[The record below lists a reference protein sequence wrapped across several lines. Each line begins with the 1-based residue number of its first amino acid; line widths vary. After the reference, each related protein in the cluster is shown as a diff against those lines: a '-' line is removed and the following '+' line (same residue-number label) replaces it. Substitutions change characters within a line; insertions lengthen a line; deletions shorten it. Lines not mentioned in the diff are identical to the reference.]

1 MVFRHLYK
9 DKTIAWLAPVIYC
22 HRVRPLRNSE
32 NFRTNFQNY
41 LTFESLFN
49 DDDVIARI
57 IFQRRTVLQQ
67 YFRMLQ
73 NDLLV
78 YSNMKTIWMAKGILW
93 PTLTVLHFL
102 LFFAPEANIWEWH
115 EKSIHYQ
122 KIRFL
127 TKSWKT
133 FFVFLP
139 CLWVWEDFRC
149 SEKWQMLKY
158 ATQLFLPLQKNHKS
172 IFFISWACL

>member
-1 MVFRHLYK
+1 MQTKFQSRFKRRITFYDFHTLASIWEEGDSLYHHILNIGVDELLQKNSQINTVKRLDECFWSALDHRFIIIFGFPPPQK

-78 YSNMKTIWMAKGILW
+78 YSNMNTIWMAKGSL
-93 PTLTVLHFL
+93 
-102 LFFAPEANIWEWH
+102 
-115 EKSIHYQ
+115 
-122 KIRFL
+122 
-127 TKSWKT
+127 
-133 FFVFLP
+133 
-139 CLWVWEDFRC
+139 
-149 SEKWQMLKY
+149 
-158 ATQLFLPLQKNHKS
+158 
-172 IFFISWACL
+172 